1 MIKSSNRVGFV
12 KEYYFSRKLQEIAK
26 IQNPTVINL
35 GIGNPDLPPSETTI
49 NELIESSGDRKSH
62 GYQLYKG
69 IPELRIAFSEWYK
82 NSYDVTLNLENEI
95 LPLLGS
101 KEGIVHTSLA
111 FLNPGDEVLVPNPG
125 YVTYTNATRLA
136 GAIPISYTLKDESQW
151 YPDFSNLAKSNLKK
165 VKLMWANYPHM
176 PTGARGDVTLFQ
188 NLIEFGR
195 IHDILICH
203 DNPYSFILNE
213 NPLSIFTADREINY
227 SIELNSLSKSHNMAG
242 WRVGMVAGRKEYIQ
256 AILQVKSNMDS
267 GMFLPLQKAAVKALA
282 SPPEWQDNLNLKY
295 LERRKHIWNI
305 LDKLGCEYRKDQA
318 GLFVWAKI
326 PQEFENGE
334 KYSDWL
340 LNEFH
345 IFIAPGF
352 IFGSE
357 GNKYIRMSICVNE
370 SILNEVKNRIFQM

>member
-1 MIKSSNRVGFV
+1 MITSSDRIRFV

-26 IQNPTVINL
+26 IQNPSVINL

-69 IPELRIAFSEWYK
+69 IPELRFAFSEWYK
-82 NSYDVTLNLENEI
+82 NSYDVNLNPEKEI

-136 GAIPISYTLKDESQW
+136 GAIPVIYTLNDESQW
-151 YPDFSNLAKSNLKK
+151 YPDFSGLGKSNLKK
-165 VKLMWANYPHM
+165 VKLMWVNYPHM
-176 PTGARGDVTLFQ
+176 PTGARGNVTLFKK
-188 NLIEFGR
+188 LIEFGR

-213 NPLSIFTADREINY
+213 NPLSIFTTDKEIQY

-242 WRVGMVAGRKEYIQ
+242 WRVGMVAGRSEYIQ
-256 AILQVKSNMDS
+256 AVLQVKSNMDS
-267 GMFLPLQKAAVKALA
+267 GMFLPLQKAAVKALE
-282 SPPEWQDNLNLKY
+282 SPPEWQNNLNLKY
-295 LERRKHIWNI
+295 MERRKHIWKI
-305 LDKLGCEYRKDQA
+305 LDTLGCEYRKNQA

-334 KYSDWL
+334 EYSDWL
-340 LNEFH
+340 LNTCH

-370 SILNEVKNRIFQM
+370 SILNEVKNRILHV

>member
-1 MIKSSNRVGFV
+1 MITSSDRIGFV

-136 GAIPISYTLKDESQW
+136 GAIPIPYTLNDESQW

-256 AILQVKSNMDS
+256 AILQVKSNLDS

>member
-1 MIKSSNRVGFV
+1 MIISSDRIHFV

-69 IPELRIAFSEWYK
+69 IPELRFAFSEWYK
-82 NSYDVTLNLENEI
+82 NSYDVNLNPEKEI

-125 YVTYTNATRLA
+125 YLTYTNATRLA
-136 GAIPISYTLKDESQW
+136 GAVPIPYTLNDESQW
-151 YPDFSNLAKSNLKK
+151 YPDFSGLGKSNLKK
-165 VKLMWANYPHM
+165 VKLMWVNYPHM
-176 PTGARGDVTLFQ
+176 PTGARGNVTLFKK
-188 NLIEFGR
+188 LIEFGR

-213 NPLSIFTADREINY
+213 NPLSIFSADKEIQY

-242 WRVGMVAGRKEYIQ
+242 WRVGLVAGRSEYIQ

-267 GMFLPLQKAAVKALA
+267 GMFLPLQKAAIKALE
-282 SPPEWQDNLNLKY
+282 SPPEWQNNLNLKY
-295 LERRKHIWNI
+295 MERRKHIWEI
-305 LDKLGCEYRKDQA
+305 LETLGCEYRKNQA

-334 KYSDWL
+334 EYSDWL
-340 LNEFH
+340 LNTCH

-370 SILNEVKNRIFQM
+370 SILNEVKNRIFHV

>member
-1 MIKSSNRVGFV
+1 MITSSDRIRFV
-12 KEYYFSRKLQEIAK
+12 QEYYFSRKLQEIAK
-26 IQNPTVINL
+26 IQNPSVINL

-82 NSYDVTLNLENEI
+82 NSYDVTLNPDKEI

-136 GAIPISYTLKDESQW
+136 GAIPVTYTLNDESYW
-151 YPDFSNLAKSNLKK
+151 YPDFSGLAKSNLEK
-165 VKLMWANYPHM
+165 VKLMWVNYPHM
-176 PTGARGDVTLFQ
+176 PTGASGKVTLFQ

-195 IHDILICH
+195 THDILICH

-213 NPLSIFTADREINY
+213 NPLSIFTADKEIQY

-242 WRVGMVAGRKEYIQ
+242 WRVGMVAGRSEYIQ

-267 GMFLPLQKAAVKALA
+267 GMFLPLQKAAVKALE
-282 SPPEWQDNLNLKY
+282 SPPEWQNNLNLKY
-295 LERRKHIWNI
+295 MERRKHIWKI
-305 LDKLGCEYRKDQA
+305 LDTLGCEYRKNQA

-334 KYSDWL
+334 EYSDWL
-340 LNEFH
+340 LNTCH

-370 SILNEVKNRIFQM
+370 SILNEVKNRILHV

>member
-1 MIKSSNRVGFV
+1 
-12 KEYYFSRKLQEIAK
+12 
-26 IQNPTVINL
+26 
-35 GIGNPDLPPSETTI
+35 
-49 NELIESSGDRKSH
+49 
-62 GYQLYKG
+62 
-69 IPELRIAFSEWYK
+69 
-82 NSYDVTLNLENEI
+82 
-95 LPLLGS
+95 
-101 KEGIVHTSLA
+101 
-111 FLNPGDEVLVPNPG
+111 
-125 YVTYTNATRLA
+125 
-136 GAIPISYTLKDESQW
+136 
-151 YPDFSNLAKSNLKK
+151 
-165 VKLMWANYPHM
+165 
-176 PTGARGDVTLFQ
+176 
-188 NLIEFGR
+188 
-195 IHDILICH
+195 
-203 DNPYSFILNE
+203 
-213 NPLSIFTADREINY
+213 
-227 SIELNSLSKSHNMAG
+227 
-242 WRVGMVAGRKEYIQ
+242 MVAGRKEYIQ

>member
-1 MIKSSNRVGFV
+1 MITSSDRIRFV

-26 IQNPTVINL
+26 IQNPSVINL

-69 IPELRIAFSEWYK
+69 IPELRFAFSEWYK
-82 NSYDVTLNLENEI
+82 NSYDVNLNPEKEI

-136 GAIPISYTLKDESQW
+136 GAIPVTYTLNDESHW
-151 YPDFSNLAKSNLKK
+151 YPDFSGLGKSNLKK
-165 VKLMWANYPHM
+165 VKLMWVNYPHM
-176 PTGARGDVTLFQ
+176 PTGARGNVTLFKK
-188 NLIEFGR
+188 LIEFGR

-213 NPLSIFTADREINY
+213 NPLSIFTTDKEIQY

-242 WRVGMVAGRKEYIQ
+242 WRVGMVAGRSEYIQ
-256 AILQVKSNMDS
+256 AVLQVKSNMDS
-267 GMFLPLQKAAVKALA
+267 GMFLPLQKAAVKALE
-282 SPPEWQDNLNLKY
+282 SPPEWQNNLNLKY
-295 LERRKHIWNI
+295 MERRKHIWKI
-305 LDKLGCEYRKDQA
+305 LDTLGCEYRKNQA

-334 KYSDWL
+334 EYSDWL
-340 LNEFH
+340 LNTCH

-370 SILNEVKNRIFQM
+370 SILNEVKNRIFHV

>member
-1 MIKSSNRVGFV
+1 MITSSDRIRFV

-26 IQNPTVINL
+26 IQNPSVINL

-69 IPELRIAFSEWYK
+69 IPELRFAFSEWYK
-82 NSYDVTLNLENEI
+82 NSYDVNLNPEKEI

-136 GAIPISYTLKDESQW
+136 GAIPVIYTLNDESQW
-151 YPDFSNLAKSNLKK
+151 YPDFSGLAKSNLKK
-165 VKLMWANYPHM
+165 VKLMWVNYPHM
-176 PTGARGDVTLFQ
+176 PTGARGNVTLFKK
-188 NLIEFGR
+188 LIEFGR

-213 NPLSIFTADREINY
+213 NPLSIFTTDKEIQY

-242 WRVGMVAGRKEYIQ
+242 WRVGMVAGRSEYIQ
-256 AILQVKSNMDS
+256 AVLQVKSNMDS
-267 GMFLPLQKAAVKALA
+267 GMFLPLQKAAVKALE
-282 SPPEWQDNLNLKY
+282 SPPEWQNNLNLKY
-295 LERRKHIWNI
+295 MERRKHIWKI
-305 LDKLGCEYRKDQA
+305 LDTLGCEYRKNQA

-334 KYSDWL
+334 EYSDWL
-340 LNEFH
+340 LNTCH

-370 SILNEVKNRIFQM
+370 SILNEVKNRILHV

>member
-1 MIKSSNRVGFV
+1 MITSSDRIRFV
-12 KEYYFSRKLQEIAK
+12 QEYYFSRKLQEIAK

-136 GAIPISYTLKDESQW
+136 CAIPIPYTLNDESQW

>member
-1 MIKSSNRVGFV
+1 MIISSDRIRFV

-26 IQNPTVINL
+26 IQNPSVINL

-69 IPELRIAFSEWYK
+69 IPELRFAFSEWYK
-82 NSYDVTLNLENEI
+82 NSYDVNLNPEKEI

-136 GAIPISYTLKDESQW
+136 GAIPVIYTLNDESQW
-151 YPDFSNLAKSNLKK
+151 YPDFSGLGKSNLKK
-165 VKLMWANYPHM
+165 VKLMWVNYPHM
-176 PTGARGDVTLFQ
+176 PTGARGNVTLFKK
-188 NLIEFGR
+188 LIEFGHT
-195 IHDILICH
+195 HDILICH

-213 NPLSIFTADREINY
+213 NPLSIFTTDKEIQY

-242 WRVGMVAGRKEYIQ
+242 WRVGMVAGRSEYIQ

-267 GMFLPLQKAAVKALA
+267 GMFLPLQKAAVKALE
-282 SPPEWQDNLNLKY
+282 SPPEWQNNLNLKY
-295 LERRKHIWNI
+295 MERRKHIWKI
-305 LDKLGCEYRKDQA
+305 LDTLGCEYRKNQA

-334 KYSDWL
+334 EYSDWL
-340 LNEFH
+340 LNTCH

-370 SILNEVKNRIFQM
+370 SILNEVKNRILHV

>member
-1 MIKSSNRVGFV
+1 MITSSDRIRFV
-12 KEYYFSRKLQEIAK
+12 QEYYFSRKLQEIAK
-26 IQNPTVINL
+26 IQNPSVINL

-136 GAIPISYTLKDESQW
+136 GAIPIPYTLNDESQW

>member
-1 MIKSSNRVGFV
+1 M
-12 KEYYFSRKLQEIAK
+12 AK
-26 IQNPTVINL
+26 TSF
-35 GIGNPDLPPSETTI
+35 D
-49 NELIESSGDRKSH
+49 H
-62 GYQLYKG
+62 YKG
-69 IPELRIAFSEWYK
+69 IPELRFAFSEWYK
-82 NSYDVTLNLENEI
+82 NSYDVNLNPEKEI

-136 GAIPISYTLKDESQW
+136 GAIPVTYTLNDESQW
-151 YPDFSNLAKSNLKK
+151 YPDFSGLGKSNLKK
-165 VKLMWANYPHM
+165 VKLMWVNYPHM
-176 PTGARGDVTLFQ
+176 PTGARGNVTLFKK
-188 NLIEFGR
+188 LIEFGC

-213 NPLSIFTADREINY
+213 NPLSIFTTDKEIQY

-242 WRVGMVAGRKEYIQ
+242 WRVGMVAGRSEYIQ

-267 GMFLPLQKAAVKALA
+267 GMFLPLQKAAVKALE
-282 SPPEWQDNLNLKY
+282 SPPEWQNNLNLKY
-295 LERRKHIWNI
+295 MERRKHIWKI
-305 LDKLGCEYRKDQA
+305 LDTLGCEYRKNQA

-334 KYSDWL
+334 EYSDWL
-340 LNEFH
+340 LNTCH

-370 SILNEVKNRIFQM
+370 SILNEVKNRILHV

>member
-1 MIKSSNRVGFV
+1 
-12 KEYYFSRKLQEIAK
+12 
-26 IQNPTVINL
+26 
-35 GIGNPDLPPSETTI
+35 
-49 NELIESSGDRKSH
+49 
-62 GYQLYKG
+62 
-69 IPELRIAFSEWYK
+69 
-82 NSYDVTLNLENEI
+82 
-95 LPLLGS
+95 
-101 KEGIVHTSLA
+101 
-111 FLNPGDEVLVPNPG
+111 
-125 YVTYTNATRLA
+125 
-136 GAIPISYTLKDESQW
+136 
-151 YPDFSNLAKSNLKK
+151 
-165 VKLMWANYPHM
+165 MWANYPHM

-318 GLFVWAKI
+318 LSLI
-326 PQEFENGE
+326 QI
-334 KYSDWL
+334 S
-340 LNEFH
+340 
-345 IFIAPGF
+345 APTRP
-352 IFGSE
+352 
-357 GNKYIRMSICVNE
+357 Y
-370 SILNEVKNRIFQM
+370 

>member
-1 MIKSSNRVGFV
+1 MITSSDRIRFV

-26 IQNPTVINL
+26 IQNPSVINL

-69 IPELRIAFSEWYK
+69 IPELRFAFSEWYK
-82 NSYDVTLNLENEI
+82 NSYDVNLNPEKEI

-111 FLNPGDEVLVPNPG
+111 FLNPGDEVLVPYPG
-125 YVTYTNATRLA
+125 YITYTNATRLA
-136 GAIPISYTLKDESQW
+136 GAIPVTYKLNDESQW
-151 YPDFSNLAKSNLKK
+151 YPDFSDLKKSNLKK
-165 VKLMWANYPHM
+165 VKLMWVNYPHM
-176 PTGARGDVTLFQ
+176 PTGARGNVTLFKK
-188 NLIEFGR
+188 LIEFGR
-195 IHDILICH
+195 THDILICH

-213 NPLSIFTADREINY
+213 NPLSIFTTDKEIQY

-242 WRVGMVAGRKEYIQ
+242 WRVGMVAGRSEYIQ

-267 GMFLPLQKAAVKALA
+267 GMFLPLQKAAVKALE
-282 SPPEWQDNLNLKY
+282 SPPEWQNNLNLKY
-295 LERRKHIWNI
+295 MERRKHIWKI
-305 LDKLGCEYRKDQA
+305 LDTLGCEYRKNQA

-334 KYSDWL
+334 EYSDWL
-340 LNEFH
+340 LNTCH

-370 SILNEVKNRIFQM
+370 SILNEVKNRILHV

>member
-1 MIKSSNRVGFV
+1 MIKSSNRIGFV

-136 GAIPISYTLKDESQW
+136 GAIPIPYTLNDESQW

>member
-1 MIKSSNRVGFV
+1 MITSSDRIRFV

-26 IQNPTVINL
+26 IQNPSVINL

-69 IPELRIAFSEWYK
+69 IPELRFAFSEWYK
-82 NSYDVTLNLENEI
+82 NSYDVNLNPEKEI

-136 GAIPISYTLKDESQW
+136 GAIPGTYTLNDESQW
-151 YPDFSNLAKSNLKK
+151 YPDFSGLAKSNLKK
-165 VKLMWANYPHM
+165 VKLMWVNYPHM
-176 PTGARGDVTLFQ
+176 PTGARGNVTLFKK
-188 NLIEFGR
+188 LIEFGR
-195 IHDILICH
+195 THDILICH

-213 NPLSIFTADREINY
+213 NPLSIFTTDKEIQY

-242 WRVGMVAGRKEYIQ
+242 WRVGMVAGRSEYIQ

-267 GMFLPLQKAAVKALA
+267 GMFLPLQKAAVKALE
-282 SPPEWQDNLNLKY
+282 SPPEWQNNLNLKY
-295 LERRKHIWNI
+295 MERRKHIWKI
-305 LDKLGCEYRKDQA
+305 LDTLGCEYRKNQA

-334 KYSDWL
+334 EYSDWL
-340 LNEFH
+340 LNTCH

-370 SILNEVKNRIFQM
+370 SILNEVKNRILHV

>member
-1 MIKSSNRVGFV
+1 MIISSDRIRFV

-26 IQNPTVINL
+26 IQNPSVINL

-69 IPELRIAFSEWYK
+69 IPELRFAFSEWYK
-82 NSYDVTLNLENEI
+82 NSYDVNLNPEKEI

-136 GAIPISYTLKDESQW
+136 GAIPVIYTLNDESQW
-151 YPDFSNLAKSNLKK
+151 YPDFSGLGKSNLKK
-165 VKLMWANYPHM
+165 VKLMWVNYPHM
-176 PTGARGDVTLFQ
+176 PTGARGNVTLFKK
-188 NLIEFGR
+188 LIEFGHT
-195 IHDILICH
+195 HDILICH

-213 NPLSIFTADREINY
+213 NPLSIFTTDKEIQY

-242 WRVGMVAGRKEYIQ
+242 WRVGMVAGRSEYIQ

-267 GMFLPLQKAAVKALA
+267 GMFLPLQKAAVKALE
-282 SPPEWQDNLNLKY
+282 SPLEWQNNLNLKY
-295 LERRKHIWNI
+295 MERRKHIWKI
-305 LDKLGCEYRKDQA
+305 MDTLGCEYSKNQV

-334 KYSDWL
+334 EYSDWL
-340 LNEFH
+340 LNTCH

-370 SILNEVKNRIFQM
+370 SILNEVKNRILHV

>member
-1 MIKSSNRVGFV
+1 MIKSSNRIGFV

-82 NSYDVTLNLENEI
+82 NSYDVNLNPEKEI

-136 GAIPISYTLKDESQW
+136 GAIPIPYTLNDESQW

>member
-1 MIKSSNRVGFV
+1 MITSSDRIRFV
-12 KEYYFSRKLQEIAK
+12 QEYYFSRKLQEIAK
-26 IQNPTVINL
+26 IQNPSVINL

-136 GAIPISYTLKDESQW
+136 GAIPIPYTLNDESQW

-267 GMFLPLQKAAVKALA
+267 GMFLPLQKAAVKALEN
-282 SPPEWQDNLNLKY
+282 PPEWQNNLNLKY

-334 KYSDWL
+334 EYSDWL

>member
-1 MIKSSNRVGFV
+1 MIKSSNRIGFV

-35 GIGNPDLPPSETTI
+35 GLGNPDLPPSETTI

-136 GAIPISYTLKDESQW
+136 GAIPIPYTLNDESQW

>member
-1 MIKSSNRVGFV
+1 MITSSDRIRFV
-12 KEYYFSRKLQEIAK
+12 QEYYFSRKLQEIAK
-26 IQNPTVINL
+26 IQNPSVINL

-69 IPELRIAFSEWYK
+69 IPELRFAFSEWYK
-82 NSYDVTLNLENEI
+82 NSYDVNLNPEKEI

-136 GAIPISYTLKDESQW
+136 GAIPVTYTLNDESQW
-151 YPDFSNLAKSNLKK
+151 YPDFSGLGKSSLKK
-165 VKLMWANYPHM
+165 VKLMWVNYPHM
-176 PTGARGDVTLFQ
+176 PTGARGNVTLFKK
-188 NLIEFGR
+188 LIEFGR
-195 IHDILICH
+195 THDILICH

-213 NPLSIFTADREINY
+213 NPLSIFTTDKEIQY

-242 WRVGMVAGRKEYIQ
+242 WRVGMVAGRSEYIQ
-256 AILQVKSNMDS
+256 AVLQVKSNMDS
-267 GMFLPLQKAAVKALA
+267 GMFLPLQKAAVKALE
-282 SPPEWQDNLNLKY
+282 SPPEWQNNLNLKY
-295 LERRKHIWNI
+295 IERRKHIWKI
-305 LDKLGCEYRKDQA
+305 LDTLGCEYRKNQA

-334 KYSDWL
+334 EYSDWL
-340 LNEFH
+340 LNTCH

-370 SILNEVKNRIFQM
+370 SILNEVKNRILHV

>member
-1 MIKSSNRVGFV
+1 MITSSDRIGFV

-136 GAIPISYTLKDESQW
+136 GAIPIPYTLNDESQW

>member
-1 MIKSSNRVGFV
+1 MITSSDRIRFV

-95 LPLLGS
+95 LPLLVS

-136 GAIPISYTLKDESQW
+136 GAIPIPYTLNDESQW

>member
-1 MIKSSNRVGFV
+1 MIKSSNRIGFV

-69 IPELRIAFSEWYK
+69 IPELRFAFSEWYK
-82 NSYDVTLNLENEI
+82 NSYDVNLNPEKEI

-136 GAIPISYTLKDESQW
+136 GAIPIPYTLNDESQW